1 MRSEFPYAIAFKDHL
16 SSVRNYSEH
25 TSSAYLKDL
34 EQYFAFQKD
43 LFESDELEP
52 LNNASA
58 RLWVRSLAE
67 NGIQA
72 KSIRRKISSLKTYLK
87 FLFQSKHISEPVSIQ
102 LQLPKVKRSIPTY
115 VKEGDMHKLLDQMKK
130 EAEDFESLRDYT
142 ILLTF
147 YHTGMRRA
155 ELLSL
160 TDADIDMSKEEIK
173 VLGKG
178 NKERIIPFS
187 KELRAEL
194 QNYSAMKQTEDLH
207 SAFYFCST
215 EGKKLNPRWLYA
227 MINQALGATFADK
240 KSPHILRHS
249 FATHLLQNGADINAI
264 KELLGHSSL
273 TATQLYAHNDIK
285 QLKKVYEQAHP
296 FS

>member
-16 SSVRNYSEH
+16 SSVRNYSDH
-25 TSSAYLKDL
+25 TSTAYLKDL
-34 EQYFAFQKD
+34 QQYFRFQLE
-43 LFESDELEP
+43 LFETDEVHQV
-52 LNNASA
+52 NNSSA

-87 FLFQSKHISEPVSIQ
+87 FLYQSKRIAEPISIQ
-102 LQLPKVKRSIPTY
+102 LQLPKIKRTIPSY
-115 VKEGDMHKLLDQMKK
+115 IKEGDMHKLLDALKS
-130 EAEDFESLRDYT
+130 EAEDFESLRDYM

-160 TDADIDMSKEEIK
+160 TESNIDMSKDEIK

-187 KELRAEL
+187 KELKTEL
-194 QNYSAMKQTEDLH
+194 NRYLNEKQTEGID
-207 SAFYFCST
+207 SVFFFCST
-215 EGKKLNPRWLYA
+215 QGAKLEPRWLYA
-227 MINQALGATFADK
+227 MINQALGVTFSDK

-285 QLKKVYEQAHP
+285 QLKKVYEQTHP